1 MDAIITAGGRTR
13 PDDPLSP
20 YVPNGNKALLDI
32 AGKPM
37 IQWVLDAVGNAQS
50 VGRVVVVGLPQPVGA
65 DDSRPGSPQ
74 SYGLTCAKPVDFL
87 PDHGSLLE
95 NIQAGVR
102 HAVARN
108 PASRYVFSVSAD
120 IPALTGEMLD
130 WVADTAM
137 QTEDDVYYHV
147 IKREVMEAR
156 FPTSKRSY
164 VHLRDMDMCGGDVG
178 VIRCEVV
185 TSNEALWRRVIEARK
200 SALKQAGLLGYDTLI
215 LLLLRLLTLE
225 GAVRRASRSLRV
237 RGRGVVCP
245 YAEIGMDVDK
255 PHQLEILRADLARR
269 AAP

>member
-13 PDDPLSP
+13 PDDPLYP
-20 YVPNGNKALLDI
+20 YVPDGNKALLDI

-37 IQWVLDAVGNAQS
+37 IQWVLDAVSAAQ
-50 VGRVVVVGLPQPVGA
+50 RVERVMVVGLSQPA
-65 DDSRPGSPQ
+65 
-74 SYGLTCAKPVDFL
+74 GLTCAKPVDFL
-87 PDHGSLLE
+87 PDQGSLLA

-102 HAVARN
+102 HSVALN
-108 PASRYVFSVSAD
+108 PASRYVFSISAD
-120 IPALTGEMLD
+120 IPALTGDMLD

-164 VHLRDMDMCGGDVG
+164 VHLRDMDVCGGDVG
-178 VIRCEVV
+178 VIRCEIV
-185 TSNEALWRRVIEARK
+185 TNNDALWRRVIEARK
-200 SALKQAGLLGYDTLI
+200 SALKQAGLLGYDTLV

-225 GAVRRASRSLRV
+225 GAVRRASRNLGV

-245 YAEIGMDVDK
+245 YAEVGMDVDK
-255 PHQLEILRADLARR
+255 PHQLEIMRADLARR
-269 AAP
+269 AAS